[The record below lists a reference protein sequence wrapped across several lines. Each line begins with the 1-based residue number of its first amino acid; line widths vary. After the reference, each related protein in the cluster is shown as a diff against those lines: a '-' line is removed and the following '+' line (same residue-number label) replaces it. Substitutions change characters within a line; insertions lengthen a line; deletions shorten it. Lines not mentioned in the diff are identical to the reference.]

1 MKLFSRLF
9 HRTAPIPPTLDER
22 IAILD
27 SRSADLILDTAIGTD
42 DEGLRVAAIHKLSD
56 GEALRRLAGVSG
68 PADGASRAFP
78 AAVARAAQ
86 ARMAQLI
93 DAGSIDFAEF
103 CGRVPNRSTMFSVAA
118 LCQDSSRLPQAL
130 ASIADPIQVAQLV
143 VQGPS
148 SRLRQLAAAL
158 VEEPAQIRQLMK
170 QVRSK
175 DKSVY
180 KILKQKCDALSAKE
194 RQAAALANEVG
205 AIRAA
210 LERHSHRPYDA
221 FYAPALEQLIARW
234 DSLGAQPDVAGDEH
248 AKAAMDRCRDV
259 VAAHQRQVA
268 QQAAEQAAQ
277 HAAEL
282 AAQDTRQRVLQ
293 AAQEAAAAEADA
305 AAQLLKEAAA
315 VREAELTARAQQSA
329 AEEQVFRQIGGL
341 IRKAHGTLDDGNT
354 QRAAGLRRAIAEKL
368 PATAAVPTHLMRHL
382 QQLDDKLNELKQW
395 KDYAVAPKRIELIEE
410 METLVGS
417 TEEPR
422 VLADRIKSL
431 QEEWRTIG
439 KGIVSDAPEDWE
451 RFHQASQA
459 AYRPCREYFEA
470 QAKLRQENLQ
480 NRKAVLERLTAYEA
494 AQNAE
499 NPDWRLL
506 ASVLR
511 EAPREWRQYSP
522 VDRDAGRPA
531 QADFDGS
538 MGRLQAKL
546 DAWHER
552 NVADKQA
559 LINRAR
565 QLLTQEDSREAI
577 EAVKRL
583 QILWKETAP
592 APREQEQSLWCEF
605 REVCDAVYQRRQQA
619 YAEYTAGLEANK
631 SKAQELCEEAERAA
645 ASAGAT
651 LLEGATKIP
660 EWRSA
665 FDALGEMPRAD
676 ARGLQDRFERALD
689 RCRAQLARQHL
700 RDAEQAF
707 TDLIEA
713 GRRIQAY
720 EWAVAQNAVAS
731 DREALKQ
738 VAETFITGVQHWPEG
753 GLRAAKEALAKAD
766 SASDSGVEAREK
778 ALRTLCIRCEILSE
792 TATPPEDEA
801 LRREYQVQ
809 RLVQGMGQGSHVDDE
824 DWDAMALH
832 WIRIGAVSPTAY
844 ESLQGRF
851 MRCRAKRPLRNSQQP
866 AFPTGDGADDRNG
879 PDNRTGHVRSHGRD
893 RSKIATA
900 R

>member
-9 HRTAPIPPTLDER
+9 RRTTPTPPTLDER
-22 IAILD
+22 IAILGAGP
-27 SRSADLILDTAIGTD
+27 ADLILDTAIGAD
-42 DEGLRVAAIHKLSD
+42 DEGLRVAAIHKLPD
-56 GEALRRLAGVSG
+56 GDTLRNLAGVSG
-68 PADGASRAFP
+68 PADGASSAFP
-78 AAVARAAQ
+78 VAVARAAQ

-103 CGRVPNRSTMFSVAA
+103 CGRAPNRSAMFSVAA
-118 LCQDSSRLPQAL
+118 LCQGSSRLPQAL

-148 SRLRQLAAAL
+148 SRLRQLAAEL
-158 VEEPAQIRQLMK
+158 VDEPEQLRQLLK
-170 QVRSK
+170 QVRGK

-180 KILKQKCDALSAKE
+180 KILKQKCDALNAKD
-194 RQAAALANEVG
+194 RQAAELANEAG

-210 LERHSHRPYDA
+210 LERHSQRTHDA
-221 FYAPALEQLIARW
+221 FYASALEQLIARW
-234 DSLGAQPDVAGDEH
+234 DSLGAQPDAAGEQH
-248 AKAAMDRCRDV
+248 VQAAIVRCREV
-259 VAAHQRQVA
+259 IAAHQRQVA

-277 HAAEL
+277 QAAH
-282 AAQDTRQRVLQ
+282 DIRQRALQ
-293 AAQEAAAAEADA
+293 AAREAAAAEAEA
-305 AAQLLKEAAA
+305 AAQLRKEAAA
-315 VREAELTARAQQSA
+315 VREAQLRARAQQLA

-341 IRKAHGTLDDGNT
+341 IRKAHGALDDGNT
-354 QRAAGLRRAIAEKL
+354 QRAAGLRRAIEEKL
-368 PATAAVPTHLMRHL
+368 PATAAAPAHLMRHL

-439 KGIVSDAPEDWE
+439 KGIVSDAPEEWE
-451 RFHQASQA
+451 RFHHASQA

-480 NRKAVLERLTAYEA
+480 NRKAVLERLIAYEA
-494 AQNAE
+494 TQNGAD
-499 NPDWRLL
+499 PDWRLL
-506 ASVLR
+506 VSVLR
-511 EAPREWRQYSP
+511 EAPREWRRYSP
-522 VDRDAGRPA
+522 VDRDAGRIVH
-531 QADFDGS
+531 ADFDGS

-559 LINRAR
+559 LIGRAC

-583 QILWKETAP
+583 QILWKQTGP
-592 APREQEQSLWCEF
+592 APREQEQSLWSEF
-605 REVCDAVYQRRQQA
+605 RELCDAVYQRRQQA
-619 YAEYTAGLEANK
+619 YAEYTAGLDANK
-631 SKAQELCEEAERAA
+631 SRAQALCEEAEQAA
-645 ASAGAT
+645 ASAGTA
-651 LLEGATKIP
+651 LLEGAAKIP
-660 EWRSA
+660 EWRAA

-689 RCRAQLARQHL
+689 RCRVQLGQQHL
-700 RDAEQAF
+700 RDAEQSFA
-707 TDLIEA
+707 DLIEA
-713 GRRIQAY
+713 GRHIRAY
-720 EWAVAQNAVAS
+720 EWAAAQNADAS
-731 DREALKQ
+731 DQEVLKQ
-738 VAETFITGVQHWPEG
+738 VAETFIAGVQHWPKG
-753 GLRAAKEALAKAD
+753 GLQAVQEALANAG
-766 SASDSGVEAREK
+766 SASDAGVEAREK

-809 RLVQGMGQGSHVDDE
+809 RLVQGMGQGSHVEDG
-824 DWDAMALH
+824 DWDAMALQ
-832 WIRIGAVSPTAY
+832 WVRIGGVSPAVY
-844 ESLQGRF
+844 ENLQGRF
-851 MRCRAKRPLRNSQQP
+851 IRCRAKRQVRNSQP
-866 AFPTGDGADDRNG
+866 PVFPTGGGADDRNCHDIRAG
-879 PDNRTGHVRSHGRD
+879 RVRSRGRD
-893 RSKIATA
+893 GSRIATV